1 MKPGRFNPGTR
12 PKEISH
18 GPARNQVRPRS
29 SGHLQLAAVESVKA
43 IVQDRYGDVDVLN
56 LRDIDKPVPNDNQ
69 VLVRVHAAGL
79 HRGDWHVMTGL
90 PYMIRVVVPTL
101 GLRKP
106 KVPVRGMDVAGT
118 VEAVGLHVTRFRPGD
133 AVFGWCDGS
142 FADYACTGEDQLA
155 AKPTTL
161 SFEQAAVVPISGFA
175 ALQGLRDVGEIQP
188 GQRVLV
194 IGAAGGVGSFAVQ
207 LAKAFGAE
215 VTGVASTT
223 QLELV
228 RSIGAD
234 AVIDYTREEVTDG
247 TRQWDLILDC
257 AGRRSLSELR
267 RALAPQGT
275 LVIVGGEGAGR
286 WMGGFTRNLRAPVL
300 SRFVGQRLRM
310 LASKERPE
318 DLQTLQELLEAGKV
332 TPVIDRTFPLRE
344 VPEAFR
350 QLVKGGG
357 RGGKIVITVGRA
369 D

>member
-1 MKPGRFNPGTR
+1 MTQPASGTEHASPGHPQRAEVQR
-12 PKEISH
+12 M
-18 GPARNQVRPRS
+18 
-29 SGHLQLAAVESVKA
+29 KA
-43 IVQDRYGDVDVLN
+43 IVQDTYGSMDILE
-56 LRDIDKPVPNDNQ
+56 LREIDRPVPTDNQ
-69 VLVRVHAAGL
+69 VLVQVRAAGL

-101 GLRKP
+101 GLRRP

-118 VEAVGLHVTRFRPGD
+118 VEAVGDNVTRFRPGD

-142 FADYACTGEDQLA
+142 FAEYAVAPEDQLA
-155 AKPTTL
+155 AKPATL

-175 ALQGLRDVGEIQP
+175 ALQGLRDVGEVQA

-194 IGAAGGVGSFAVQ
+194 IGAAGGVGSLAVQ
-207 LAKAFGAE
+207 LAKAFGAQ

-234 AVIDYTREEVTDG
+234 EVIDYTRQDVTDG
-247 TRQWDLILDC
+247 TRHFDLILDC
-257 AGRRSLSELR
+257 AGRRSLSQLR
-267 RALAPQGT
+267 RALTPEGT
-275 LVIVGGEGAGR
+275 LVIVGGEGGGR
-286 WMGGFTRNLRAPVL
+286 LMGGFLRNLRAPVL

-310 LASKERPE
+310 LASKERPQ
-318 DLQTLQELLEAGKV
+318 DLQTLREFLEAGKV

-350 QLVKGGG
+350 QLVEGRG
-357 RGGKIVITVGRA
+357 RGGKLAITI
-369 D
+369 

>member
-1 MKPGRFNPGTR
+1 M
-12 PKEISH
+12 
-18 GPARNQVRPRS
+18 
-29 SGHLQLAAVESVKA
+29 KA
-43 IVQDRYGDVDVLN
+43 IVQDTYGSMDVLE
-56 LRDIDKPVPNDNQ
+56 LREIDRPVPTDNL
-69 VLVRVHAAGL
+69 VLVQVRAAGL

-101 GLRKP
+101 GLRRP

-118 VEAVGLHVTRFRPGD
+118 VEAVGDNVTRFRPGD

-142 FADYACTGEDQLA
+142 FAEYAVAPEDQLA
-155 AKPTTL
+155 AKPAIL

-175 ALQGLRDVGEIQP
+175 ALQGLRDVGEVQA

-207 LAKAFGAE
+207 LAKAFGAQ

-234 AVIDYTREEVTDG
+234 EVIDYTRQDVTDG
-247 TRQWDLILDC
+247 TRHFDLILDC
-257 AGRRSLSELR
+257 AGRRSLSQLR
-267 RALAPQGT
+267 QALTPEGT
-275 LVIVGGEGAGR
+275 LVIVGGEGGGR
-286 WMGGFTRNLRAPVL
+286 LMGGFLRNLRAPVL

-310 LASKERPE
+310 LASKERPQ
-318 DLQTLQELLEAGKV
+318 DLQTLREFLEAGKV

-350 QLVKGGG
+350 QLVEGRG
-357 RGGKIVITVGRA
+357 RGGKLVITI
-369 D
+369 

>member
-1 MKPGRFNPGTR
+1 M
-12 PKEISH
+12 
-18 GPARNQVRPRS
+18 
-29 SGHLQLAAVESVKA
+29 KA
-43 IVQDRYGDVDVLN
+43 IVQDTYGSADVLKFA
-56 LRDIDKPVPNDNQ
+56 DIDRPVPTDNQ
-69 VLVRVHAAGL
+69 VLVQVRAAGL

-101 GLRKP
+101 GLRRP

-118 VEAVGLHVTRFRPGD
+118 VEAVGDNVTRFRPGD

-142 FADYACTGEDQLA
+142 FAEYAVAPEDQLA
-155 AKPTTL
+155 AKPATL

-175 ALQGLRDVGEIQP
+175 ALQGLRDVGEVQA

-194 IGAAGGVGSFAVQ
+194 IGAAGGVGSLAVQ
-207 LAKAFGAE
+207 LAKAFGAQ

-234 AVIDYTREEVTDG
+234 EVIDYTRQDVTDG
-247 TRQWDLILDC
+247 TRHFDLILDC
-257 AGRRSLSELR
+257 AGRRSLSQLR
-267 RALAPQGT
+267 RALTPEGT
-275 LVIVGGEGAGR
+275 LVIVGGEGGGR
-286 WMGGFTRNLRAPVL
+286 LMGGFLRNLRAPVL

-310 LASKERPE
+310 LASKERPQ
-318 DLQTLQELLEAGKV
+318 DLQTLREFLEAGKV

-350 QLVKGGG
+350 QLVEGRG
-357 RGGKIVITVGRA
+357 RGGKLAITI
-369 D
+369 